1 MTEHDAEGGAD
12 NSFFSM
18 VSAAPLQQARP
29 EAEQQDGSE
38 TGDAEISESCA
49 EDTGDGAEMP
59 HEARRVLVYLM
70 RQGAI
75 IASQKGKLYEALC
88 RHQGVIRRHLAEVYL
103 RLVLDERAGLGFV
116 ARFDSDDEASDE
128 SDSEN
133 DNDSTE
139 SFVSLITR
147 RTLSLYDTLLLL
159 VLRRHYQ
166 EREAAGEQKITV
178 DIERLESYLT
188 PFLPL
193 TNHASAD
200 RRKLN
205 GAVKNMKDRK
215 LLAPLRGSDDRFEI
229 TPLIRYVVDAAFLE
243 TMLAEYQRLAAEDE
257 ITLPAPPVKPSNTPA
272 PTASQGELLGGND

>member
-1 MTEHDAEGGAD
+1 
-12 NSFFSM
+12 
-18 VSAAPLQQARP
+18 
-29 EAEQQDGSE
+29 
-38 TGDAEISESCA
+38 
-49 EDTGDGAEMP
+49 MP

-75 IASQKGKLYEALC
+75 IAAQKGKLYEALC
-88 RHQGVIRRHLAEVYL
+88 RHHGVIRRHLAEVYL

-133 DNDSTE
+133 DNDSTD

-243 TMLAEYQRLAAEDE
+243 TMLAEYQRLAAEDD
-257 ITLPAPPVKPSNTPA
+257 IALPAPPVKPSNTLD
-272 PTASQGELLGGND
+272 PTVSQGDLLGGND

>member
-1 MTEHDAEGGAD
+1 MAEHDAEGGAD

-18 VSAAPLQQARP
+18 VAGARSTGG
-29 EAEQQDGSE
+29 AEQESVLPE
-38 TGDAEISESCA
+38 DAAGPGQQEA
-49 EDTGDGAEMP
+49 FDDQGDGAEMP

-75 IASQKGKLYEALC
+75 IAAQKGKLYEALC

-103 RLVLDERAGLGFV
+103 RLVLDERSGLGFV

-257 ITLPAPPVKPSNTPA
+257 ITLPAPPARPANTP
-272 PTASQGELLGGND
+272 PDASQGDLLGGSD

>member
-1 MTEHDAEGGAD
+1 MAEHDATGGAD

-18 VSAAPLQQARP
+18 VSGVQQQSRP
-29 EAEQQDGSE
+29 EAAQQDGIE
-38 TGDAEISESCA
+38 TGDAEITASSA
-49 EDTGDGAEMP
+49 EDASDGAEMP

-75 IASQKGKLYEALC
+75 IAAQKGKLYEALC

-128 SDSEN
+128 PDGEN

-243 TMLAEYQRLAAEDE
+243 TMLAEYQRLAAEDD
-257 ITLPAPPVKPSNTPA
+257 IALPAPPAKPSNTPA
-272 PTASQGELLGGND
+272 PTANQGDLLGGNG

>member
-1 MTEHDAEGGAD
+1 MAEHDATGGAD

-18 VSAAPLQQARP
+18 VSGVQQQSRP
-29 EAEQQDGSE
+29 EAAQQDGIE
-38 TGDAEISESCA
+38 TGDAEITASSA
-49 EDTGDGAEMP
+49 EDASDGAEMP

-75 IASQKGKLYEALC
+75 IAAQKGKLYEALC

-128 SDSEN
+128 PDGEN

-159 VLRRHYQ
+159 ALRRHYQ

-243 TMLAEYQRLAAEDE
+243 TMLAEYQRLAAEDD
-257 ITLPAPPVKPSNTPA
+257 IALPAPPAKPSNTPA
-272 PTASQGELLGGND
+272 PTANQGDLLGGNG

>member
-1 MTEHDAEGGAD
+1 MAEHDATGGAD

-18 VSAAPLQQARP
+18 VSGVQQQSRP
-29 EAEQQDGSE
+29 EAAQQDGIE
-38 TGDAEISESCA
+38 TGDAEITASSA
-49 EDTGDGAEMP
+49 EDASDGAEMP

-75 IASQKGKLYEALC
+75 IAAQKGKLYEALC

-116 ARFDSDDEASDE
+116 ARYDSDDEASDE
-128 SDSEN
+128 SDAEN
-133 DNDSTE
+133 DNDNTE

-178 DIERLESYLT
+178 DVERLESYLT

-243 TMLAEYQRLAAEDE
+243 TMLAEYQRLAAEDD
-257 ITLPAPPVKPSNTPA
+257 IALPAPPAKPSNTPA
-272 PTASQGELLGGND
+272 PTASQGDLLGGND

>member
-1 MTEHDAEGGAD
+1 MAEHDATGGAD
-12 NSFFSM
+12 NSFFRM
-18 VSAAPLQQARP
+18 VSGAQQQSRP
-29 EAEQQDGSE
+29 EADQQDGSE
-38 TGDAEISESCA
+38 TGDAEITASSA
-49 EDTGDGAEMP
+49 EDASDGAEMP

-75 IASQKGKLYEALC
+75 IAAQKGKLYEALC

-116 ARFDSDDEASDE
+116 ARYDSDDEASDE
-128 SDSEN
+128 SDAEN
-133 DNDSTE
+133 DNDNTE

-178 DIERLESYLT
+178 DVERLESYLT

-257 ITLPAPPVKPSNTPA
+257 IALPAPPAKPSNTPA
-272 PTASQGELLGGND
+272 PTASQGDLLGGND

>member
-1 MTEHDAEGGAD
+1 M
-12 NSFFSM
+12 M
-18 VSAAPLQQARP
+18 
-29 EAEQQDGSE
+29 
-38 TGDAEISESCA
+38 
-49 EDTGDGAEMP
+49 
-59 HEARRVLVYLM
+59 
-70 RQGAI
+70 
-75 IASQKGKLYEALC
+75 
-88 RHQGVIRRHLAEVYL
+88 
-103 RLVLDERAGLGFV
+103 
-116 ARFDSDDEASDE
+116 
-128 SDSEN
+128 
-133 DNDSTE
+133 
-139 SFVSLITR
+139 
-147 RTLSLYDTLLLL
+147 LL

-243 TMLAEYQRLAAEDE
+243 TMLAEYQRLAAEDD
-257 ITLPAPPVKPSNTPA
+257 IALPAPPAKPSNTPA
-272 PTASQGELLGGND
+272 PTANQGDLLGGNG

>member
-1 MTEHDAEGGAD
+1 MAEHDAEGGAD

-18 VSAAPLQQARP
+18 VSGAQQQSRP

-38 TGDAEISESCA
+38 TGDAEITASSA
-49 EDTGDGAEMP
+49 EDARAGAEMP

-75 IASQKGKLYEALC
+75 IAAQKSKLYEALC

-116 ARFDSDDEASDE
+116 ARFDSDDEAGDE

-133 DNDSTE
+133 DNDNTE

-243 TMLAEYQRLAAEDE
+243 TMLAEYQRLAAEDD
-257 ITLPAPPVKPSNTPA
+257 IALPAPPSKPSNIPA
-272 PTASQGELLGGND
+272 PTASQGDLLGGND

>member
-1 MTEHDAEGGAD
+1 MAEHDGEGGAD

-18 VSAAPLQQARP
+18 VSGVPLQQTRP
-29 EAEQQDGSE
+29 EAEQAGSAE
-38 TGDAEISESCA
+38 TDEAEISESSA

-75 IASQKGKLYEALC
+75 IAAQKGKLYEALC
-88 RHQGVIRRHLAEVYL
+88 RHHGVIRRHLAEVYL

-133 DNDSTE
+133 DNDSTD

-243 TMLAEYQRLAAEDE
+243 TMLAEYQRLAAEDD
-257 ITLPAPPVKPSNTPA
+257 IALPAPPVKPSNTLD
-272 PTASQGELLGGND
+272 PTVSQGDLLGGND

>member
-1 MTEHDAEGGAD
+1 MAEHDGEGGAD

-18 VSAAPLQQARP
+18 VSGVQQQSRP
-29 EAEQQDGSE
+29 EAAQQDGIE
-38 TGDAEISESCA
+38 TGDAEITASSA
-49 EDTGDGAEMP
+49 EDASDGAEMP

-75 IASQKGKLYEALC
+75 IAAQKGKLYEALC

-128 SDSEN
+128 PDGEN

-243 TMLAEYQRLAAEDE
+243 TMLAEYQRLAAEDD
-257 ITLPAPPVKPSNTPA
+257 IALPAPPAKPSNTPA
-272 PTASQGELLGGND
+272 PTANQGDLLGGNG